1 MGKLRLLLSLL
12 NRILAN
18 CGHALYNSFI
28 MTERTRHAHYNINYH
43 LVWCPK
49 FRRPVLA
56 GGVGKRLSELIPQN
70 VEKLGGR
77 VLELVVQPDHVHLF
91 ASFPPTLA
99 IAQIM
104 HRIKGATSFQLR
116 QEFPHLRSR
125 LPSLWTR
132 SYYVGTAGY
141 VSAET
146 IKHYIEE
153 QRRS

>member
-1 MGKLRLLLSLL
+1 MSK
-12 NRILAN
+12 
-18 CGHALYNSFI
+18 
-28 MTERTRHAHYNINYH
+28 RTRHAQYNINYH

-56 GGVGKRLSELIPQN
+56 GEVGKRLAELIPQE
-70 VEKLGGR
+70 VEKLGGS

-91 ASFPPTLA
+91 ATFPPTIA

-104 HRIKGATSFQLR
+104 FRLKGSTAYQLR
-116 QEFPHLRSR
+116 QAFPHLKSR

-132 SYYVGTAGY
+132 SYYVGTAGH

-146 IKHYIEE
+146 IQRYIELQKGE
-153 QRRS
+153 

>member
-1 MGKLRLLLSLL
+1 MSCHNSL
-12 NRILAN
+12 
-18 CGHALYNSFI
+18 I
-28 MTERTRHAHYNINYH
+28 MSERTRHAHYNINYH

-56 GGVGKRLSELIPQN
+56 GDVGKRLAELIPLE
-70 VEKLGGR
+70 VERLGGR

-91 ASFPPTLA
+91 VTFPPTIA

-104 HRIKGATSFQLR
+104 FRLKGTTAYQLR
-116 QEFPHLRSR
+116 KEFPRLKSR

-132 SYYVGTAGY
+132 SYYVGTAGH

-146 IKHYIEE
+146 IKRYIDE
-153 QRRS
+153 QKGQ

>member
-1 MGKLRLLLSLL
+1 MS
-12 NRILAN
+12 
-18 CGHALYNSFI
+18 
-28 MTERTRHAHYNINYH
+28 ERTRHAHYHINYH

-56 GGVGKRLSELIPQN
+56 GDVGKYLTELIPQE

-91 ASFPPTLA
+91 ATFPPTIA

-104 HRIKGATSFQLR
+104 FRLKGSTAYQLR
-116 QEFPHLRSR
+116 KAFPHLKSR

-132 SYYVGTAGY
+132 SYYVGTAGH

-146 IKHYIEE
+146 IRRYIDE
-153 QRRS
+153 QKGQ

>member
-1 MGKLRLLLSLL
+1 MT
-12 NRILAN
+12 
-18 CGHALYNSFI
+18 CYNSFI
-28 MTERTRHAHYNINYH
+28 MSERTRHAHYNINYH

-56 GGVGKRLSELIPQN
+56 GEVGKRLAELIPLE
-70 VEKLGGR
+70 VERLGGR

-91 ASFPPTLA
+91 ATFPPTIA

-104 HRIKGATSFQLR
+104 FRLKGTTAYQLR
-116 QEFPHLRSR
+116 KEFPHLKSR

-132 SYYVGTAGY
+132 SYYTGTAGH

-146 IKHYIEE
+146 IKRYIEE
-153 QRRS
+153 QKGQ